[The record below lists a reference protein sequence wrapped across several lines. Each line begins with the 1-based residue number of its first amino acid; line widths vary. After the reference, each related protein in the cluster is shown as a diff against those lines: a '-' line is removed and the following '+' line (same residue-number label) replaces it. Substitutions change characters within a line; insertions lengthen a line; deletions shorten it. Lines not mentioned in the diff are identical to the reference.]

1 MGTGLRRVRA
11 GAAGTW
17 EGLLPD
23 RDLLTWQKFFH
34 PRVRKLIPK
43 EADGG
48 GLCEIA
54 FTSSSGGPR

>member
-1 MGTGLRRVRA
+1 MRA

-17 EGLLPD
+17 EGLLAD
-23 RDLLTWQKFFH
+23 WDLLTWQKFFH

-54 FTSSSGGPR
+54 FTSCSGGPRQ